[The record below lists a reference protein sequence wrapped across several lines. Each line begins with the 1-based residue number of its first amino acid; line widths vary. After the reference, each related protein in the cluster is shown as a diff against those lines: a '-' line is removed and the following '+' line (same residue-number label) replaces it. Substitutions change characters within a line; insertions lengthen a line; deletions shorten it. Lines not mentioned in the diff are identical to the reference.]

1 MSNPLKTL
9 TAPVWWVTWKTRF
22 NQQFLAIRQ
31 APIFQGWF
39 SRPCTHAP
47 VRPNEVVNLIECPAC
62 SITIEYSY
70 KINQAFDEPLR
81 LVMRETEQSALDIMG
96 RVRDL
101 DHTASQ
107 LVNYLTKADQDTLDM
122 HAQIQNSSVSIERIG
137 QFMQQLPEKIEAERQ
152 GSAELVEKVNQIMEL
167 SAIAEAIKDISR
179 LTNMVAI
186 NAAIQAAHA
195 GEYGR
200 GFTVVADEVRR
211 LSTRSGEAAD
221 QISQT
226 VKNIHQ
232 AIHTYLD
239 SRLQRDFAHD
249 LREAAHVAE
258 SVHQLQDS
266 HEDMNQYYK
275 TLLTVV
281 KEYNNNM
288 ANAIVEALGNM
299 QYQDVVRQRLE
310 RVLVAQTRYRDVLK
324 MALDEPALLLSPRFK
339 EDLEQ
344 VLSAY
349 IEEESHHGDQSSAQG
364 DGEDAAPMIE
374 LF

>member
-1 MSNPLKTL
+1 MINSWKALA
-9 TAPVWWVTWKTRF
+9 TAVRSEKCVGWF
-22 NQQFLAIRQ
+22 NRQFLTIRQ
-31 APIFQGWF
+31 APILQGWF
-39 SRPCTHAP
+39 SRPRPPAP
-47 VRPNEVVNLIECPAC
+47 VPANPTANLIECPAC
-62 SITIEYSY
+62 RVTLEYSY

-101 DHTASQ
+101 DRTASQ
-107 LVNYLTKADQDTLDM
+107 LVNYLTKADQDTLEM
-122 HAQIQNSSVSIERIG
+122 HAQIQGSSESIERIG
-137 QFMQQLPEKIEAERQ
+137 QFIQHLPQKIEAERQ
-152 GSAELVEKVNQIMEL
+152 GSLGLVERINDIAKL
-167 SAIAEAIKDISR
+167 SVIADSIKDMSR

-186 NAAIQAAHA
+186 NASIQAAHA

-200 GFTVVADEVRR
+200 GFAVVADEVRR
-211 LSTRSGEAAD
+211 LSARSSEAAD
-221 QISQT
+221 QIT
-226 VKNIHQ
+226 NAILIIHK
-232 AIHTYLD
+232 AIHAYLD
-239 SRLQRDFAHD
+239 DRLHRDFAED
-249 LREAAHVAE
+249 MREAAHVTE
-258 SVHQLQDS
+258 SVRQLQAS

-310 RVLVAQTRYRDVLK
+310 RVLVAQTRYREVLQT
-324 MALDEPALLLSPRFK
+324 ALDNPALSLSPRFK

-344 VLSAY
+344 VLSGY
-349 IEEESHHGDQSSAQG
+349 LEEESHHGDQSSAEG
-364 DGEDAAPMIE
+364 SDEDAAPMIE

>member
-1 MSNPLKTL
+1 MINS
-9 TAPVWWVTWKTRF
+9 WKALAAAVRSGECAGWF
-22 NQQFLAIRQ
+22 KRPFLAIRQ
-31 APIFQGWF
+31 WQWLKRRRTPAP
-39 SRPCTHAP
+39 AP
-47 VRPNEVVNLIECPAC
+47 ANPIVNWIECPAC
-62 SITIEYSY
+62 RVTLEYSY
-70 KINQAFDEPLR
+70 KINQAFDQPLH
-81 LVMRETEQSALDIMG
+81 LVMRETEQSALDIMS

-122 HAQIQNSSVSIERIG
+122 HAQIENSSAIIERIG

-152 GSAELVEKVNQIMEL
+152 GSLGLVEKINEMMKLNV
-167 SAIAEAIKDISR
+167 IADSIKDVSR

-186 NAAIQAAHA
+186 NASIQAAHA

-200 GFTVVADEVRR
+200 GFAVVADEVRR
-211 LSTRSGEAAD
+211 LSARSNEAAD
-221 QISQT
+221 LIT
-226 VKNIHQ
+226 HAILDIHQ
-232 AIHTYLD
+232 AIHGYLND
-239 SRLQRDFAHD
+239 RVHRDFAD
-249 LREAAHVAE
+249 DMREAAHIAE
-258 SVHQLQDS
+258 SVHQLQAS

-281 KEYNNNM
+281 KEYNTNM

-310 RVLVAQTRYRDVLK
+310 RVLVAQTRYRDVLQ
-324 MALDEPALLLSPRFK
+324 AAFDDPALSLSPQFK

-344 VLSAY
+344 VLSGY
-349 IEEESHHGDQSSAQG
+349 LEEETHHGAQNA
-364 DGEDAAPMIE
+364 DDDENAAPMIE

>member
-1 MSNPLKTL
+1 MQISNPLKVL
-9 TAPVWWVTWKTRF
+9 AASVGWEQGQAWL
-22 NQQFLAIRQ
+22 NQQWLKFRGRVATVP
-31 APIFQGWF
+31 AP
-39 SRPCTHAP
+39 
-47 VRPNEVVNLIECPAC
+47 EVVPPTDCAAC
-62 SITIEYSY
+62 RVTLEYSY
-70 KINQAFDEPLR
+70 KITQSFDEPLR

-96 RVRDL
+96 RVKDL

-152 GSAELVEKVNQIMEL
+152 GSAELVEKINQIMEL
-167 SAIAEAIKDISR
+167 SATAEAIKDISR

-221 QISQT
+221 QIGQT
-226 VKNIHQ
+226 VKSIHQ
-232 AIHTYLD
+232 AIHAYLD

-258 SVHQLQDS
+258 SAHQLQAS

-281 KEYNNNM
+281 KEYNSNM

-310 RVLVAQTRYRDVLK
+310 RVLIAQTRYRDVLQA
-324 MALDEPALLLSPRFK
+324 ALDDPALPSSPRFK
-339 EDLEQ
+339 ADMEQ

-349 IEEESHHGDQSSAQG
+349 LEEESHHGDQSNAEGG
-364 DGEDAAPMIE
+364 DESSAPMIE

>member
-1 MSNPLKTL
+1 MQISDSWKALAASIGWEKPKAWLNRQLLAVRQWQWPKIRGRASPAPAPANP
-9 TAPVWWVTWKTRF
+9 
-22 NQQFLAIRQ
+22 I
-31 APIFQGWF
+31 
-39 SRPCTHAP
+39 
-47 VRPNEVVNLIECPAC
+47 VNLIECPAC
-62 SITIEYSY
+62 RVTLEYSY

-96 RVRDL
+96 RVKDL

-107 LVNYLTKADQDTLDM
+107 LVNYLTKADQDTLEM
-122 HAQIQNSSVSIERIG
+122 QTQIQDSSAILERIG
-137 QFMQQLPEKIEAERQ
+137 QFMRQLPEKIEAERQ
-152 GSAELVEKVNQIMEL
+152 GSLGLVERINDIVKLNV
-167 SAIAEAIKDISR
+167 IADSIKDMSR

-186 NAAIQAAHA
+186 NASIQAAHA

-200 GFTVVADEVRR
+200 GFAVVADEVRR
-211 LSTRSGEAAD
+211 LSTRSSEAAD
-221 QISQT
+221 HIT
-226 VKNIHQ
+226 AAILDIHQ
-232 AIHTYLD
+232 AIHAYLD
-239 SRLQRDFAHD
+239 DRIHRDFAQD
-249 LREAAHVAE
+249 LQEAVHVTE
-258 SVHQLQDS
+258 SVEQLEAS

-310 RVLVAQTRYRDVLK
+310 RVLVAQTRYRDVLQ
-324 MALDEPALLLSPRFK
+324 AAFDDPALSLSPRFK

-344 VLSAY
+344 VLSSY
-349 IEEESHHGDQSSAQG
+349 LEEETHHGAQNA
-364 DGEDAAPMIE
+364 DDDENAAPMIE

>member
-1 MSNPLKTL
+1 MQISNPLKVL
-9 TAPVWWVTWKTRF
+9 AASVGWEQGQAWL
-22 NQQFLAIRQ
+22 NQQWLKFRGRVATVP
-31 APIFQGWF
+31 AP
-39 SRPCTHAP
+39 AP
-47 VRPNEVVNLIECPAC
+47 APEVVPPTDCAAC
-62 SITIEYSY
+62 RVTLEYSY
-70 KINQAFDEPLR
+70 KITQSFDEPLR

-96 RVRDL
+96 RVKDL

-152 GSAELVEKVNQIMEL
+152 GSAELVEKINQIMEL
-167 SAIAEAIKDISR
+167 SATAEAIKDISR

-221 QISQT
+221 QIGQT
-226 VKNIHQ
+226 VKSIHQ
-232 AIHTYLD
+232 AIHAYLD

-258 SVHQLQDS
+258 SAHQLQAS

-281 KEYNNNM
+281 KEYNSNM

-310 RVLVAQTRYRDVLK
+310 RVLIAQTRYRDVLQA
-324 MALDEPALLLSPRFK
+324 ALDDPALPSSPRFK
-339 EDLEQ
+339 ADMEQ

-349 IEEESHHGDQSSAQG
+349 LEEESHHGDQSNAEGG
-364 DGEDAAPMIE
+364 DESSAPMIE